1 MSKLFYIIQTDFSTW
16 LSQDPFSK
24 SIAEDVSADALK
36 MRISVQFG
44 IEIEDSAYWIKI
56 GQSNG
61 ITYYRAYLKDD
72 ATLLLNVIHQGKT
85 WTVMKTQTATSL
97 PVFQSYLD
105 LAQYTVKAIGLQLPP
120 INHLELAYK
129 SGAFAIY
136 NLQHQQ
142 IMIKE
147 RSF

>member
-1 MSKLFYIIQTDFSTW
+1 MNKLFYIIQTDFNSW

-24 SIAEDVSADALK
+24 YIAEDNSANALK
-36 MRISVQFG
+36 MRISLQFG
-44 IEIEDSAYWIKI
+44 IELEDSAYWIKI

-61 ITYYRAYLKDD
+61 ITYYRAYIKDD
-72 ATLLLNVIHQGKT
+72 ATLLLNIIHQGNT
-85 WTVMKTQTATSL
+85 WIVMRTQTGTSL

-120 INHLELAYK
+120 IKNLELAYK
-129 SGAFAIY
+129 SGAFEIY

-142 IMIKE
+142 LMIKE
-147 RSF
+147 RNF